1 MRCKSNFKE
10 KGQQPRAREDP
21 WGKEEQEALTGQTR
35 RGGPSATALML
46 SLCPVPGHCRA
57 QAQLRPPGIRW
68 RVRRCIPSQCEEV

>member
-46 SLCPVPGHCRA
+46 SLCPVTQPTAGPRHSSGHPG
-57 QAQLRPPGIRW
+57 
-68 RVRRCIPSQCEEV
+68 